1 MSKVLQLQIKDN
13 KGKIIKDTGTIEI
26 KNQTDKSA
34 ELYLYG
40 DIISY
45 SMSENYKEWYPD
57 DKCPKDIK
65 QFLDEIG
72 EVENLDI
79 HINSGGGSVFGGI
92 AIYNLLK
99 NYKAKK
105 TVYIDGIAASI
116 ASVIAMAGDK
126 IIMPKNATLMV
137 HKPSNSYFWTSMNA
151 DELRKDAEILDNC
164 QKAII
169 NTYMERAKEN
179 VSRETIEKIV
189 NDETWLIG
197 EDALEYFDLEIH
209 EGVEAEAC
217 VSDYFEKYERIPDG
231 IKNKKQQFDITNSV
245 NTEKIADQVVE
256 KLKIEKEK
264 EIENRKKQIL
274 EDLDLI

>member
-1 MSKVLQLQIKDN
+1 MPKVLQLQVKDK
-13 KGKIIKDTGTIEI
+13 KGKFIKDTGTIEI
-26 KNQTDKSA
+26 KNQSDTSA
-34 ELYLYG
+34 ELFLYG

-45 SMSENYKEWYPD
+45 SMSEDYKEWYPD

-65 QFLDEIG
+65 EFLDEIG
-72 EVENLDI
+72 EVDNLDI

-92 AIYNLLK
+92 AIYNILK
-99 NYKAKK
+99 RCKAKK

-137 HKPSNSYFWTSMNA
+137 HKPSTSYFWTSMNA
-151 DELRKDAEILDNC
+151 DELRKDADMLDNC

-169 NTYMERAKEN
+169 NTYMDKAKEN
-179 VSRETIEKIV
+179 VTRETIEKIV

-197 EDALEYFDLEIH
+197 EEALEYFDLEIQQD
-209 EGVEAEAC
+209 VEATAC
-217 VSDYFEKYERIPDG
+217 TSDYFEKYNRTPEE
-231 IKNKKQQFDITNSV
+231 IKQKTQKLSTTVNINTDDIVNKIV
-245 NTEKIADQVVE
+245 NKMKAEN
-256 KLKIEKEK
+256 EK
-264 EIENRKKQIL
+264 EIEDKKKQIL

>member
-26 KNQTDKSA
+26 KNQTEKSA

>member
-209 EGVEAEAC
+209 EGFEAEAC

-231 IKNKKQQFDITNSV
+231 IKNKKQQFEITNSV